1 MKLVGIYLSSIKY
14 PSTTIRIPR
23 HISKYEKYKANELRS
38 VLLFGFSAFCAL
50 LPLRYARHF
59 LMFVV
64 PVHIA
69 ESRSIR
75 RDQIENVRLMLDRFL
90 RLFPTLYS
98 MRHNTQAVHSLHH
111 VAASVLDFGAL
122 SNYSTF
128 NFENILGI
136 IIHKI
141 KNRKHIL

>member
-1 MKLVGIYLSSIKY
+1 MKLVDIYLSSIKY
-14 PSTTIRIPR
+14 PSTTICIPR

-50 LPLRYARHF
+50 LPLKYARHF

-90 RLFPTLYS
+90 QLSPTLYS
-98 MRHNTQAVHSLHH
+98 M
-111 VAASVLDFGAL
+111 
-122 SNYSTF
+122 
-128 NFENILGI
+128 
-136 IIHKI
+136 
-141 KNRKHIL
+141 